1 LAGPRSDLPNRP
13 IQEEVRSAG
22 LRANLGHLGNPRL
35 PAWTCGRAATG
46 AAGGR
51 AGPAGCHGRL

>member
-1 LAGPRSDLPNRP
+1 MHPILAFKGLPSRTK
-13 IQEEVRSAG
+13 VRSAAIQ
-22 LRANLGHLGNPRL
+22 ANLGHLGNPRL

-51 AGPAGCHGRL
+51 AGPAGCHRRL